1 MLSKRLKIL
10 RENCGYT
17 QQQIADALNIDRS
30 TYTYY
35 ETGKTSPD
43 IHAIVKL
50 AKIFN
55 VSYSDI
61 LDDETPNSSV
71 RDPLMKSMGRYGGK
85 NAYNIYELSK
95 QEKRLIIYFRCF
107 LPKRAI
113 NSSISP
119 TTFWA
124 TIKNAKRVQMHKKE
138 MQPASRIIPPTKRIK
153 GLNAKKASP
162 YFAPPNRLHNF
173 MQSIKA
179 YKGRL
184 PILEG
189 GPCVFIP

>member
-95 QEKRLIIYFRCF
+95 QEKRLIIYFRL
-107 LPKRAI
+107 LPAEARDQLIDIAHDLLGHDKKREKGADAQKGDAAGKLD
-113 NSSISP
+113 NS
-119 TTFWA
+119 A
-124 TIKNAKRVQMHKKE
+124 DKKD
-138 MQPASRIIPPTKRIK
+138 
-153 GLNAKKASP
+153 
-162 YFAPPNRLHNF
+162 
-173 MQSIKA
+173 
-179 YKGRL
+179 
-184 PILEG
+184 
-189 GPCVFIP
+189 